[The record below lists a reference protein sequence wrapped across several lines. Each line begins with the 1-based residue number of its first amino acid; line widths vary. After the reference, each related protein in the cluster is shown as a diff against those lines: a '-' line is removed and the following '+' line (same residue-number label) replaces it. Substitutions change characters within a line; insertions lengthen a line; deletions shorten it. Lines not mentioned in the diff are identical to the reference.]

1 MIPETQ
7 GIYFWITFHKV
18 VQEGIQTCTLNKV
31 MFQLNNMVILPRMVQ
46 EGLRLRLAKVFLL

>member
-31 MFQLNNMVILPRMVQ
+31 MFQLNNTVILP
-46 EGLRLRLAKVFLL
+46 RLRLAKVFLL